1 MPGLPRMSYWA
12 TFIVVAMTGVNVA
25 QAIELKVMAASAVK
39 EAYLELVSDFENS
52 SGNKVIT
59 IWGGTE
65 GLAKRISGGEVVD
78 IVIVA
83 APNIDK
89 LIMEGK
95 LVAGS
100 RADIAKSGV
109 GIALRTGLPK
119 PDVSSAE
126 AVKRAVLAATSVAYS
141 TGPSGFYIA
150 DLFKKMGITD
160 QIKDKVRQPASGAP
174 LGELVARGEADLG
187 FEQISNLLHVKG
199 IDYLGPLPPE
209 IQNITIYSAGVHA
222 QAPSPD
228 AARALVKFLTAPE
241 AGPIIKKIGMEPS

>member
-12 TFIVVAMTGVNVA
+12 SFIVVAMTGVNVT
-25 QAIELKVMAASAVK
+25 QAIEVNVMAASAVK
-39 EAYLELVSDFENS
+39 EAYLELVSDFEKS

-109 GIALRTGLPK
+109 GIALRRQMTTSRTVGY
-119 PDVSSAE
+119 SSAIPFPRQSALGKCGWLLRVE
-126 AVKRAVLAATSVAYS
+126 LRPSTIEPLA
-141 TGPSGFYIA
+141 F
-150 DLFKKMGITD
+150 
-160 QIKDKVRQPASGAP
+160 R
-174 LGELVARGEADLG
+174 
-187 FEQISNLLHVKG
+187 LHG
-199 IDYLGPLPPE
+199 
-209 IQNITIYSAGVHA
+209 
-222 QAPSPD
+222 
-228 AARALVKFLTAPE
+228 R
-241 AGPIIKKIGMEPS
+241 